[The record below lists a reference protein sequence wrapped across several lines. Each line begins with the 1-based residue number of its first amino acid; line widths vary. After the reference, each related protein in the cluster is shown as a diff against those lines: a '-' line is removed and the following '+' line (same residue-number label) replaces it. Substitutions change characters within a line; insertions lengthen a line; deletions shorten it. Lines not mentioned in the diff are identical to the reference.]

1 MRSFAD
7 QHKPIGDLWGG
18 LSAMLVALP
27 SAIAFGVTIFS
38 PLGSAFG
45 AQGAMAGMM
54 GAATL
59 GLVAALFGGTPR
71 LISAPSAPAAA
82 VLAALTLQMVQLGND
97 AAHVI
102 LSLFL
107 VALLSSLIQLSFGVM
122 RLGELIK
129 YMPYPVVSGYLSGVG
144 LIMVLGQLPKWLAL
158 PKEMNVWQWLSAPG
172 LWQWPSLLVGLATVM
187 GMLLAPRLSKR
198 VPGVIQGLVAG
209 MVVYWAMALSAWPE
223 LLNLHDNPLIIGPLN
238 VNLEAF
244 VDGVTRPWDQLVASG
259 LPPWQ
264 QIVLPAMTLAVLLS
278 IDTLNKCLVLDAVT
292 GARHDSNQELRG
304 QGLGNLASSLI
315 GGATGSGSIGAS
327 LVSKAS
333 GGSTHLSG
341 VFQGLGSLVVILLLT
356 SMIAW
361 IPVPALAAML
371 VVIGMKMIDWPSLQM
386 IRSHQTRLDFGVIVL
401 VVVVANTVSL
411 IAASAVGIALAIFL
425 FLSEQIH
432 TTTIRRKNWGNKV
445 FSSRVRSQREQ
456 EILSA
461 KGHQTLIFELQGS
474 LFFGTTHQLF
484 SAIEPEIKK
493 AKFVV
498 LDFMRVQS
506 MDMTA
511 SQMIERIRSN
521 LANHQARLVLTRV
534 PDRLPNGRNL
544 RSYIDQMGLLSDNS
558 SKVFT
563 ELDQAL
569 EWIEEETLVQEGYVH
584 PQGQGLPV
592 AKFELF
598 HGMGPSELEALDRCK
613 EVRTYQDGELV
624 LEPTSLGR
632 ALMLIS
638 RGEVKVS
645 LKTSTGSAIHLA
657 TLSRGQFF
665 GEMSFL
671 DGRAP
676 SAYVHASQE
685 TEIFAIDR
693 NAFAKL
699 AAGSPSMSLGVMRSL
714 ALVLADRLRQTN
726 VELREVR
733 EN

>member
-1 MRSFAD
+1 M
-7 QHKPIGDLWGG
+7 
-18 LSAMLVALP
+18 
-27 SAIAFGVTIFS
+27 
-38 PLGSAFG
+38 
-45 AQGAMAGMM
+45 
-54 GAATL
+54 
-59 GLVAALFGGTPR
+59 
-71 LISAPSAPAAA
+71 
-82 VLAALTLQMVQLGND
+82 
-97 AAHVI
+97 
-102 LSLFL
+102 
-107 VALLSSLIQLSFGVM
+107 
-122 RLGELIK
+122 
-129 YMPYPVVSGYLSGVG
+129 
-144 LIMVLGQLPKWLAL
+144 
-158 PKEMNVWQWLSAPG
+158 
-172 LWQWPSLLVGLATVM
+172 
-187 GMLLAPRLSKR
+187 
-198 VPGVIQGLVAG
+198 
-209 MVVYWAMALSAWPE
+209 
-223 LLNLHDNPLIIGPLN
+223 
-238 VNLEAF
+238 
-244 VDGVTRPWDQLVASG
+244 
-259 LPPWQ
+259 
-264 QIVLPAMTLAVLLS
+264 
-278 IDTLNKCLVLDAVT
+278 
-292 GARHDSNQELRG
+292 
-304 QGLGNLASSLI
+304 
-315 GGATGSGSIGAS
+315 GAS

-341 VFQGLGSLVVILLLT
+341 VVQGLGSLVVILLLT
-356 SMIAW
+356 SLIAW

-371 VVIGMKMIDWPSLQM
+371 VVIGTRMIDWPSLQM
-386 IRSHQTRLDFGVIVL
+386 VRSPQTRLDFGVIVL

-411 IAASAVGIALAIFL
+411 IIASAVGIALAIFL
-425 FLSEQIH
+425 FMSEQIH

-456 EILSA
+456 EILLD
-461 KGHQTLIFELQGS
+461 KGHQTLVFELQGS

-558 SKVFT
+558 TKVFT

-569 EWIEEETLVQEGYVH
+569 EWIEEETLAQEGYVH

-598 HGMGPSELEALDRCK
+598 HGMDASELEALDRCK
-613 EVRTYQDGELV
+613 EVRSYKEGELV
-624 LEPTSLGR
+624 LEPTSSGR
-632 ALMLIS
+632 GLMLIS

-676 SAYVHASQE
+676 SAYVHASKD

-693 NAFAKL
+693 NAFAQV
-699 AAGSPSMSLGVMRSL
+699 AAGAPLMSLGVMRSL

-726 VELREVR
+726 VELR
-733 EN
+733 

>member
-1 MRSFAD
+1 MRSFAH

-38 PLGSAFG
+38 PLGSEFG

-54 GAATL
+54 GAAAM
-59 GLVAALFGGTPR
+59 GLVAAIFGGTPR

-82 VLAALTLQMVQLGND
+82 VLTALALQMVQFGND
-97 AAHVI
+97 AASVI

-158 PKEMNVWQWLSAPG
+158 PKEMNVWQWLSAPQ
-172 LWQWPSLLVGLATVM
+172 LWQWPSLLMGLATVM
-187 GMLLAPRLSKR
+187 GMLLAPRLTKR

-223 LLNLHDNPLIIGPLN
+223 LLNLHDNPLIIGPLSF
-238 VNLEAF
+238 NLEAF
-244 VDGVTRPWDQLVASG
+244 MEGVTQPWDQLMASG

-278 IDTLNKCLVLDAVT
+278 IDTLNKCLVLDAIT

-304 QGLGNLASSLI
+304 QGLGNLVSSLI
-315 GGATGSGSIGAS
+315 GGATGSGSMGAS

-333 GGSTHLSG
+333 GGTTHLSG

-361 IPVPALAAML
+361 IPVPTLAAML
-371 VVIGMKMIDWPSLQM
+371 VVIGMRMIDWASLQM
-386 IRSHQTRLDFGVIVL
+386 IRSPQTRLDFGVIIL
-401 VVVVANTVSL
+401 VVIVANTVSL
-411 IAASAVGIALAIFL
+411 IAASAVGIGLAIFL

-456 EILSA
+456 EILSD

-506 MDMTA
+506 LDMTA

-521 LANHQARLVLTRV
+521 LADHQARLVLTRV

-558 SKVFT
+558 TKVFT

-584 PQGQGLPV
+584 PRGQGLPV

-613 EVRTYQDGELV
+613 EVRIYQEGDLV
-624 LEPTSLGR
+624 LEPKSLGR

-671 DGRAP
+671 DARAP
-676 SAYVHASQE
+676 SAYVHASGE

-693 NAFAKL
+693 VAFAKL
-699 AAGSPSMSLGVMRSL
+699 AAGTPLMSLGVMRSL

-726 VELREVR
+726 IELREVR
-733 EN
+733 ET

>member
-1 MRSFAD
+1 MRSFA
-7 QHKPIGDLWGG
+7 HHPNVRGDLWGG
-18 LSAMLVALP
+18 FSAMLVALP

-54 GAATL
+54 GAAAL
-59 GLVAALFGGTPR
+59 GLVAAIFGGTPR

-82 VLAALTLQMVQLGND
+82 VLTALTLQMVQMGND
-97 AAHVI
+97 ATSVI

-107 VALLSSLIQLSFGVM
+107 VSLLSSLIQLSFGVL

-129 YMPYPVVSGYLSGVG
+129 YMPYPVVSGYLIGVNV
-144 LIMVLGQLPKWLAL
+144 IIVLGQLPKWLAI
-158 PKEMNVWQWLSAPG
+158 PTEMNVWQWLSGPE
-172 LWQWPSLLVGLATVM
+172 LWQWPSLLIGLATVM

-198 VPGVIQGLVAG
+198 IPGVIQGLVAG
-209 MVVYWAMALSAWPE
+209 TVVYWAMALSAWPA
-223 LLNLHDNPLIIGPLN
+223 LLNLHDNPLIIGPLS
-238 VNLEAF
+238 VNLATF
-244 VDGVTRPWDQLVASG
+244 MDGVTQPWDQLMASG

-264 QIVLPAMTLAVLLS
+264 QIVLPAITLAVLLS
-278 IDTLNKCLVLDAVT
+278 IDTLNKCLALDAIT
-292 GARHDSNQELRG
+292 GSRHDSNQELRG
-304 QGLGNLASSLI
+304 QGLGNLVSSLL
-315 GGATGSGSIGAS
+315 GGITGSGSSGGSFI
-327 LVSKAS
+327 SKAS
-333 GGSTHLSG
+333 GGTTHWAG
-341 VFQGLGSLVVILLLT
+341 IFCGLGSLLVILLLT
-356 SMIAW
+356 SLFAW

-371 VVIGMKMIDWPSLQM
+371 VVNGVRMIDWASVKM
-386 IRSHQTRLDFGVIVL
+386 IRSPQTRLDFGVIIL
-401 VVVVANTVSL
+401 VVIVANTVSL
-411 IAASAVGIALAIFL
+411 IAASAVGIGLAIFL
-425 FLSEQIH
+425 FLTEQIH

-445 FSSRVRSQREQ
+445 FSSRVRSLQER
-456 EILSA
+456 EILSQ

-474 LFFGTTHQLF
+474 LFFGTTHQLY

-511 SQMIERIRSN
+511 SQMIERIRGN
-521 LANHQARLVLTRV
+521 LADHQARLVIARV
-534 PDRLPNGRNL
+534 PDRLPNGKDL
-544 RSYIDQMGLLSDNS
+544 RTYIDHMGLFSDNTT
-558 SKVFT
+558 KVFI
-563 ELDQAL
+563 ELDEAL
-569 EWIEEETLVQEGYVH
+569 EWIEEETLRQEGYVH
-584 PQGQGLPV
+584 PKGQGLDV

-598 HGMGPSELEALDRCK
+598 HGMGKSELEGLERCK
-613 EVRTYQDGELV
+613 EVRVYQAGDLV
-624 LEPTSLGR
+624 LDPNTLGHE
-632 ALMLIS
+632 LMLIS

-676 SAYVHASQE
+676 SAYVYASGE

-693 NAFAKL
+693 QAFAKV
-699 AAGSPSMSLGVMRSL
+699 AAGDPVMSVSVMRSL
-714 ALVLADRLRQTN
+714 ALVLADRLRHTN
-726 VELREVR
+726 MELREVR

>member
-1 MRSFAD
+1 MRSFA
-7 QHKPIGDLWGG
+7 HHPHVSGDLWGG
-18 LSAMLVALP
+18 FSAMLVALP

-54 GAATL
+54 GAVAM
-59 GLVAALFGGTPR
+59 GLVAAIFGGTPR

-82 VLAALTLQMVQLGND
+82 VLTALTLQMVQLGNG
-97 AAHVI
+97 AASVI

-107 VALLSSLIQLSFGVM
+107 VALLSSLIQLFFGLM

-129 YMPYPVVSGYLSGVG
+129 YMPYPVVSGYLSGAG
-144 LIMVLGQLPKWLAL
+144 LIIVWGQLPKWLAL
-158 PKEMNVWQWLSAPG
+158 PKEMNVWQWLSAPA
-172 LWQWPSLLVGLATVM
+172 LWQWPSLLIGLATVM

-198 VPGVIQGLVAG
+198 VPGVIQGLLAG
-209 MVVYWAMALSAWPE
+209 MVVYWAMALSAWPA

-238 VNLEAF
+238 VNLAAF
-244 VDGVTRPWDQLVASG
+244 MDGVTRPWDQLMAAG

-264 QIVLPAMTLAVLLS
+264 QIVLPAITLAVLLS
-278 IDTLNKCLVLDAVT
+278 IDTLNKCLVLDSIT

-315 GGATGSGSIGAS
+315 GGATGSGSMGAS

-333 GGSTHLSG
+333 GGTTHLSG
-341 VFQGLGSLVVILLLT
+341 VFQGLWSLVVILLLT

-371 VVIGMKMIDWPSLQM
+371 VVIGMKMIDWTSLQM
-386 IRSHQTRLDFGVIVL
+386 VRSPQTRLDFGVIVL
-401 VVVVANTVSL
+401 VVIVANTVSL
-411 IAASAVGIALAIFL
+411 IAATAVGIALAIFL

-445 FSSRVRSQREQ
+445 FSSRVRSLRER
-456 EILSA
+456 EILLA

-511 SQMIERIRSN
+511 GQMIDRIRSN
-521 LANHQARLVLTRV
+521 LANHQARLIITRV
-534 PDRLPNGRNL
+534 PDRLPNGRDL
-544 RSYIDQMGLLSDNS
+544 RTYIDHMGLLSDNTA
-558 SKVFT
+558 KVFA
-563 ELDQAL
+563 ELDEAL
-569 EWIEEETLVQEGYVH
+569 EWIEEETLLQEGYVH
-584 PQGQGLPV
+584 PRGQGLPM

-598 HGMGPSELEALDRCK
+598 HGMGKSELEGLDRCK
-613 EVRTYQDGELV
+613 EVRVYQAGDLV
-624 LEPTSLGR
+624 LDPNTLGHE
-632 ALMLIS
+632 LMLIS

-676 SAYVHASQE
+676 SAYVHASEE

-693 NAFAKL
+693 HAFAKL
-699 AAGSPSMSLGVMRSL
+699 AAGDHVMSVSVMRSL
-714 ALVLADRLRQTN
+714 ALVLADRLRHTN

>member
-1 MRSFAD
+1 
-7 QHKPIGDLWGG
+7 
-18 LSAMLVALP
+18 
-27 SAIAFGVTIFS
+27 
-38 PLGSAFG
+38 
-45 AQGAMAGMM
+45 
-54 GAATL
+54 
-59 GLVAALFGGTPR
+59 
-71 LISAPSAPAAA
+71 
-82 VLAALTLQMVQLGND
+82 
-97 AAHVI
+97 
-102 LSLFL
+102 
-107 VALLSSLIQLSFGVM
+107 
-122 RLGELIK
+122 
-129 YMPYPVVSGYLSGVG
+129 
-144 LIMVLGQLPKWLAL
+144 
-158 PKEMNVWQWLSAPG
+158 
-172 LWQWPSLLVGLATVM
+172 
-187 GMLLAPRLSKR
+187 
-198 VPGVIQGLVAG
+198 
-209 MVVYWAMALSAWPE
+209 
-223 LLNLHDNPLIIGPLN
+223 
-238 VNLEAF
+238 
-244 VDGVTRPWDQLVASG
+244 
-259 LPPWQ
+259 
-264 QIVLPAMTLAVLLS
+264 
-278 IDTLNKCLVLDAVT
+278 
-292 GARHDSNQELRG
+292 
-304 QGLGNLASSLI
+304 
-315 GGATGSGSIGAS
+315 
-327 LVSKAS
+327 
-333 GGSTHLSG
+333 
-341 VFQGLGSLVVILLLT
+341 
-356 SMIAW
+356 
-361 IPVPALAAML
+361 
-371 VVIGMKMIDWPSLQM
+371 
-386 IRSHQTRLDFGVIVL
+386 
-401 VVVVANTVSL
+401 
-411 IAASAVGIALAIFL
+411 
-425 FLSEQIH
+425 
-432 TTTIRRKNWGNKV
+432 
-445 FSSRVRSQREQ
+445 
-456 EILSA
+456 
-461 KGHQTLIFELQGS
+461 
-474 LFFGTTHQLF
+474 LF

-544 RSYIDQMGLLSDNS
+544 RSYIDQMGLLADNS

-598 HGMGPSELEALDRCK
+598 HGMDPSEFEALDRCK
-613 EVRTYQDGELV
+613 EVRTYQEGNLV

-645 LKTSTGSAIHLA
+645 LKTSTGNTIHLA

-733 EN
+733 ET

>member
-1 MRSFAD
+1 MRSLAY
-7 QHKPIGDLWGG
+7 HPHVSGDLWGG
-18 LSAMLVALP
+18 FSAMLVALP

-54 GAATL
+54 GAAAL
-59 GLVAALFGGTPR
+59 GLVAAIFGGTPR

-82 VLAALTLQMVQLGND
+82 VLTALTLQMVQLGND
-97 AAHVI
+97 AASVI
-102 LSLFL
+102 LGLFL
-107 VALLSSLIQLSFGVM
+107 VALLSSLIQLSFGVL

-144 LIMVLGQLPKWLAL
+144 LIIVLGQLPKWLAI

-172 LWQWPSLLVGLATVM
+172 LWQWPSLLIGLATVL
-187 GMLLAPRLSKR
+187 GMQLAPRVSKR
-198 VPGVIQGLVAG
+198 LPGVIQGLLAG
-209 MVVYWAMALSAWPE
+209 MVVYWAMALSAWPA

-238 VNLEAF
+238 VNLDAF
-244 VDGVTRPWDQLVASG
+244 MDGVTRPWDQLMASG
-259 LPPWQ
+259 FPPWE

-278 IDTLNKCLVLDAVT
+278 IDTLNKCLVLDAIT

-304 QGLGNLASSLI
+304 QGLGNLVSSLI
-315 GGATGSGSIGAS
+315 GGATGSGAIGAS

-333 GGSTHLSG
+333 GGTTYLSG

-356 SMIAW
+356 SVIAW

-371 VVIGMKMIDWPSLQM
+371 VMIGVKMIDWASLQM
-386 IRSHQTRLDFGVIVL
+386 IRSPQTRLDFGVIIL
-401 VVVVANTVSL
+401 VVIVANTVSL
-411 IAASAVGIALAIFL
+411 IAASAVGIGLAIFL

-445 FSSRVRSQREQ
+445 FSSRVRSLGER
-456 EILSA
+456 EILTQ

-498 LDFMRVQS
+498 LDFLRVQS

-511 SQMIERIRSN
+511 GQMI
-521 LANHQARLVLTRV
+521 
-534 PDRLPNGRNL
+534 
-544 RSYIDQMGLLSDNS
+544 GLLSDNTA
-558 SKVFT
+558 KVFT
-563 ELDQAL
+563 ELDEAL

-598 HGMGPSELEALDRCK
+598 HGMSASELEALDRCK
-613 EVRTYQDGELV
+613 EVRVYQAGELV
-624 LEPTSLGR
+624 LGPDTVGH

-645 LKTSTGSAIHLA
+645 LKTSSGSAIHLA
-657 TLSRGQFF
+657 TLSSGQFF

-676 SAYVHASQE
+676 SAYVHASGE

-693 NAFAKL
+693 QAFAKL
-699 AAGSPSMSLGVMRSL
+699 AAGDHVMSVSVMRSL
-714 ALVLADRLRQTN
+714 ALVLADRLRHTN
-726 VELREVR
+726 MELREVR
-733 EN
+733 ET

>member
-1 MRSFAD
+1 
-7 QHKPIGDLWGG
+7 
-18 LSAMLVALP
+18 
-27 SAIAFGVTIFS
+27 
-38 PLGSAFG
+38 
-45 AQGAMAGMM
+45 
-54 GAATL
+54 
-59 GLVAALFGGTPR
+59 
-71 LISAPSAPAAA
+71 
-82 VLAALTLQMVQLGND
+82 
-97 AAHVI
+97 
-102 LSLFL
+102 
-107 VALLSSLIQLSFGVM
+107 
-122 RLGELIK
+122 
-129 YMPYPVVSGYLSGVG
+129 
-144 LIMVLGQLPKWLAL
+144 
-158 PKEMNVWQWLSAPG
+158 
-172 LWQWPSLLVGLATVM
+172 
-187 GMLLAPRLSKR
+187 MLL
-198 VPGVIQGLVAG
+198 
-209 MVVYWAMALSAWPE
+209 
-223 LLNLHDNPLIIGPLN
+223 
-238 VNLEAF
+238 
-244 VDGVTRPWDQLVASG
+244 
-259 LPPWQ
+259 
-264 QIVLPAMTLAVLLS
+264 
-278 IDTLNKCLVLDAVT
+278 
-292 GARHDSNQELRG
+292 
-304 QGLGNLASSLI
+304 
-315 GGATGSGSIGAS
+315 
-327 LVSKAS
+327 
-333 GGSTHLSG
+333 
-341 VFQGLGSLVVILLLT
+341 
-356 SMIAW
+356 
-361 IPVPALAAML
+361 
-371 VVIGMKMIDWPSLQM
+371 VIGMKMIDWASLQL
-386 IRSHQTRLDFGVIVL
+386 IRSPQTRLDFGVIIL
-401 VVVVANTVSL
+401 VVIVANTVSL
-411 IAASAVGIALAIFL
+411 IAATAVGIALAIFL

-613 EVRTYQDGELV
+613 VVRTYQEGDLV

-632 ALMLIS
+632 ELMLIS

-676 SAYVHASQE
+676 SAYVQASQE

-699 AAGSPSMSLGVMRSL
+699 AAGAPLMSLGVMRSL

-733 EN
+733 ET